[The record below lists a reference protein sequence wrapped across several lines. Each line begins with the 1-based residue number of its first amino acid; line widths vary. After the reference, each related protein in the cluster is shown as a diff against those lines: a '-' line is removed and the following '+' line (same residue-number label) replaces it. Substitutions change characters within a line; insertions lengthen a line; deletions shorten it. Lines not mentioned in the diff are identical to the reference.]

1 MSFYTLKAFF
11 VCNFG
16 NMSKT
21 NFDPKPFG
29 FSDWTK
35 VQRETF
41 ANYANNDEIVIYAP
55 TGSGKTIAFLLPLMQ
70 LIKDGGKD
78 GGLQAVIFSPTRELA
93 LQIEQVFKSLKSG
106 ISITACYGG
115 HSMKTEVQNLSAN
128 PSIIVGTPGRIVDH
142 MHRGHI
148 DMRSVEYFIIDEF
161 DKCLEIGFLKEMEEV
176 YSKFRKLKKG
186 IYCSATPIE
195 QFPSFIK
202 LTNPVTIDVL
212 DEMAEPEITFYSV
225 DATRDRMHQMKQM
238 IAHFKSEPTII
249 FANFRDDVVDL
260 SNYFEDERIAVTAY
274 HGGME
279 QDERERALI
288 KFRNGS
294 TPVLICTDLGA
305 RGLDIPMIKHII
317 HYQLPEKEDAFI
329 HRNGR
334 TARMSEDGNV
344 YLFQQD
350 EQDARY
356 DLPSMTEK
364 RFDGSMRYQTP
375 EWTTVY
381 FSAGKKDKINKI
393 DLLGFI
399 CQKGGIE
406 KKDVG
411 TIAVLDHSSY
421 VAIKRHLISG
431 LLSELRNH
439 KVKGQKLKISI
450 SR

>member
-1 MSFYTLKAFF
+1 MNRIK
-11 VCNFG
+11 
-16 NMSKT
+16 
-21 NFDPKPFG
+21 FDPIAFG
-29 FSDWTK
+29 FNSWTK
-35 VQRETF
+35 VQKETF
-41 ANYANNDEIVIYAP
+41 SQYANQDEVIIYAP

-70 LIKDGGKD
+70 MIQENEGKT
-78 GGLQAVIFSPTRELA
+78 GLQAVIFSPTRELA

-106 ISITACYGG
+106 VSITSCYGG
-115 HSMKTEVQNLSAN
+115 HSMKTEVANLSAN

-142 MHRGHI
+142 MHRGNI

-161 DKCLEIGFLKEMEEV
+161 DKCLEIGFQSEMEEV
-176 YSKFRKLKKG
+176 YSKFRKLKKS
-186 IYCSATPIE
+186 IYCSATQIE
-195 QFPSFIK
+195 HFPSFIK
-202 LTNPVTIDVL
+202 LNNPVTIDVL
-212 DEMAEPEITFYSV
+212 GEMAEPEISFYKV
-225 DATRDRMHQMKQM
+225 DATRDRMQQMKQM

-294 TPVLICTDLGA
+294 APVLICTDLGA

-334 TARMSEDGNV
+334 TARMSEDGSV
-344 YLFQQD
+344 YIFEQD
-350 EQDARY
+350 EEYSKY
-356 DLPSMTEK
+356 DLPVLTEK
-364 RFDGSMRYQTP
+364 RFDGAKRYQSP

-399 CQKGGIE
+399 CQKGGVE

-411 TIAVLDHSSY
+411 TIAVLDRSSF
-421 VAIKRHLISG
+421 VAIKRHLVGEI
-431 LLSELRNH
+431 LPELRKH

-450 SR
+450 SM